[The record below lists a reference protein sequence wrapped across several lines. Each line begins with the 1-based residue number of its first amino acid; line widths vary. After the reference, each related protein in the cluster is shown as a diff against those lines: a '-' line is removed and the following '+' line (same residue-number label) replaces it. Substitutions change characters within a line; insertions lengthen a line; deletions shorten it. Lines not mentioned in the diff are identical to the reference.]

1 MLNDFFKKERIGLN
15 IIKEINKK
23 DKRLRV
29 YDLFYQDKK
38 TTDKIDRLLSSNNY
52 SVKKASQVGKILLR
66 VVKKFIDIKSFL
78 PTTRYSIKNLNEIR
92 KYLLKIKKILIGI
105 DPDEIFQEDYFD
117 ERMFK
122 YKVKLFEPYKSIG
135 GQYDVWLD
143 FIEQMIKS
151 IDSEN
156 RKKYI
161 PSKIS
166 EVEYFVCL
174 AAFKLEHLDKSLK
187 PSQYYNDY
195 TNNLNLVGELIF
207 IVANFYDK
215 RITKR
220 TIKDALKKYP
230 KFKKEIGQMDFL
242 YKLSSSY

>member
-1 MLNDFFKKERIGLN
+1 M
-15 IIKEINKK
+15 EILIR
-23 DKRLRV
+23 DSLEAAAEV
-29 YDLFYQDKK
+29 
-38 TTDKIDRLLSSNNY
+38 
-52 SVKKASQVGKILLR
+52 AAR
-66 VVKKFIDIKSFL
+66 VVKKIIDIKSFL

-156 RKKYI
+156 RKKYMKHI
-161 PSKIS
+161 KW
-166 EVEYFVCL
+166 VW
-174 AAFKLEHLDKSLK
+174 KDK
-187 PSQYYNDY
+187 
-195 TNNLNLVGELIF
+195 
-207 IVANFYDK
+207 
-215 RITKR
+215 
-220 TIKDALKKYP
+220 
-230 KFKKEIGQMDFL
+230 KFAEN
-242 YKLSSSY
+242 